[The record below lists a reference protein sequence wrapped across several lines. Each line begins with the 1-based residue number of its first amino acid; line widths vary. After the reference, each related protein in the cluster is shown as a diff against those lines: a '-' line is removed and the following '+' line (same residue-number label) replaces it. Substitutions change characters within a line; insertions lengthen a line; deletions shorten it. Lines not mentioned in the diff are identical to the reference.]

1 MTADWSKIEALPATT
16 LTDLFAQDS
25 ERLSKLS
32 LDVAG
37 IHFDWSKT
45 HLTTDMVA
53 AFEQMAKAQD
63 LAGKRQALFSARSS
77 TSPRAARSSTPPSA
91 ARASPRASRSRRR
104 ATSGCAR

>member
-37 IHFDWSKT
+37 IHFDT
-45 HLTTDMVA
+45 
-53 AFEQMAKAQD
+53 
-63 LAGKRQALFSARSS
+63 KR
-77 TSPRAARSSTPPSA
+77 
-91 ARASPRASRSRRR
+91 
-104 ATSGCAR
+104 

>member
-53 AFEQMAKAQD
+53 AFEHMAKAQD
-63 LAGKRQALFSARSS
+63 LAG
-77 TSPRAARSSTPPSA
+77 
-91 ARASPRASRSRRR
+91 
-104 ATSGCAR
+104 